1 MPLTPAEIQKVEL
14 KRSANGYDCA
24 EADRL
29 IEEFATGYEAL
40 WLERIELQ
48 ERVKGLERRLA
59 RSRRRC
65 IIAAGL
71 LLLGVVMAGALV
83 LWLRWNEGSTE
94 IAARPKLGN
103 PDTPVV
109 RQTAGADDAT
119 AADREAATLSDRAM
133 PPSNDAARPT
143 SARLVL
149 TAIRG
154 DSWLLVRAGSA
165 TGELLYE
172 GTLAPGR
179 TLRFVRKRLWLRI
192 GAPANLDVRL
202 NGEPAKGFPRST
214 AELVVTPSGLR
225 SISLG

>member
-1 MPLTPAEIQKVEL
+1 MPLTPVEIQQVEL
-14 KRSANGYDCA
+14 KHSANGYDCA

-48 ERVKGLERRLA
+48 ERVKALERRLA
-59 RSRRRC
+59 RSRRRHTVA
-65 IIAAGL
+65 AAGL
-71 LLLGVVMAGALV
+71 LLAVLVAGALV
-83 LWLRWNEGSTE
+83 LWLRWNDGTTE
-94 IAARPKLGN
+94 IAARPTLRG

-109 RQTAGADDAT
+109 GQTAGADA
-119 AADREAATLSDRAM
+119 AADREAASVSDDAI
-133 PPSNDAARPT
+133 PPANDATPPT

-149 TAIRG
+149 RATRG
-154 DSWLLVRAGSA
+154 DSWLSVRVGSE

-179 TLRFVRKRLWLRI
+179 TLRFVRNRLWLRV
-192 GAPANLDVRL
+192 GEPANLDVRL

-214 AELVVTPSGLR
+214 ADVVVTPRGL
-225 SISLG
+225 SNVSLG

>member
-1 MPLTPAEIQKVEL
+1 MPLTPAEIQQVEL
-14 KRSANGYDCA
+14 KRSPNGYDCA

-59 RSRRRC
+59 RSRRRRN
-65 IIAAGL
+65 IAAGL
-71 LLLGVVMAGALV
+71 LLAAVVAAALV

-94 IAARPKLGN
+94 ITAGHALRG

-109 RQTAGADDAT
+109 RQTGRADDAT
-119 AADREAATLSDRAM
+119 PPDREVVLISDRGM
-133 PPSNDAARPT
+133 PPANHPTRPT

-149 TAIRG
+149 RATRG
-154 DSWLLVRAGSA
+154 ESWLLVRAGSE

-179 TLRFVRKRLWLRI
+179 ALRFVRNRLWLRV

-202 NGEPAKGFPRST
+202 NGEPAKGFPRLT
-214 AELVVTPSGLR
+214 ADVVVTPRGLG
-225 SISLG
+225 SVSPG

>member
-1 MPLTPAEIQKVEL
+1 MPLTPVEIQRVEL

-59 RSRRRC
+59 RSRRRHTV
-65 IIAAGL
+65 AAGL
-71 LLLGVVMAGALV
+71 LLAAVVAGALV

-94 IAARPKLGN
+94 TAARPALRG

-109 RQTAGADDAT
+109 GQTAGAD
-119 AADREAATLSDRAM
+119 AAAVDREAAPVSDAAV
-133 PPSNDAARPT
+133 PPANDATHPT

-149 TAIRG
+149 RATRG
-154 DSWLLVRAGSA
+154 DSWLSVRVGSE
-165 TGELLYE
+165 TGEILYE
-172 GTLAPGR
+172 GTLATGR
-179 TLRFVRKRLWLRI
+179 TLRFVRNRLWFRV

-214 AELVVTPSGLR
+214 ADVVVTPRGLGNV
-225 SISLG
+225 SPG